1 MSQFYLVAP
10 SGYCINQQAAARGV
24 ERLQQAGHEVAH
36 QQVIPRRQ
44 QRFAG
49 TEHERLADIN
59 QLAQLP
65 GRNRIVLAVR
75 GGYGASR
82 LLPHIDWQG
91 LVARQ
96 QRDPLLICGHSDFTA
111 IQSGLLAMGN
121 VITFSGPMLAGNF
134 GAETLDPFTEHHF
147 WQALRQPE
155 FTLEW
160 PGEGPNCRVEGTL
173 WGNLAMLTSLIG
185 TPWLPAIRDG
195 ILGWWRISTST
206 RSASSA
212 CCFSCCTAACW
223 RRRKR

>member
-134 GAETLDPFTEHHF
+134 GAETLAPFTEHHSGRRYASRNSPSNGRAKGRTAG
-147 WQALRQPE
+147 WKAPCG
-155 FTLEW
+155 
-160 PGEGPNCRVEGTL
+160 GE
-173 WGNLAMLTSLIG
+173 I
-185 TPWLPAIRDG
+185 
-195 ILGWWRISTST
+195 WR
-206 RSASSA
+206 
-212 CCFSCCTAACW
+212 C
-223 RRRKR
+223 

>member
-75 GGYGASR
+75 GGYGA
-82 LLPHIDWQG
+82 
-91 LVARQ
+91 VA
-96 QRDPLLICGHSDFTA
+96 C
-111 IQSGLLAMGN
+111 
-121 VITFSGPMLAGNF
+121 
-134 GAETLDPFTEHHF
+134 
-147 WQALRQPE
+147 
-155 FTLEW
+155 
-160 PGEGPNCRVEGTL
+160 CRISTGR
-173 WGNLAMLTSLIG
+173 G
-185 TPWLPAIRDG
+185 WLPA
-195 ILGWWRISTST
+195 
-206 RSASSA
+206 SSA
-212 CCFSCCTAACW
+212 TRC
-223 RRRKR
+223 

>member
-75 GGYGASR
+75 GGY
-82 LLPHIDWQG
+82 
-91 LVARQ
+91 VAPVACCRISTG
-96 QRDPLLICGHSDFTA
+96 RD
-111 IQSGLLAMGN
+111 
-121 VITFSGPMLAGNF
+121 
-134 GAETLDPFTEHHF
+134 
-147 WQALRQPE
+147 
-155 FTLEW
+155 
-160 PGEGPNCRVEGTL
+160 
-173 WGNLAMLTSLIG
+173 
-185 TPWLPAIRDG
+185 WLPA
-195 ILGWWRISTST
+195 
-206 RSASSA
+206 SSA
-212 CCFSCCTAACW
+212 TRC
-223 RRRKR
+223 